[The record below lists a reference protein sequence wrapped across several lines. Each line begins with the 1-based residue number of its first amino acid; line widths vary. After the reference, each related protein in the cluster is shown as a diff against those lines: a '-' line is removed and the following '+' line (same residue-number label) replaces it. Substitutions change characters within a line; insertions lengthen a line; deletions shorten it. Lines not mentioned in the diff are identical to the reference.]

1 MIIAGVDE
9 AGRGPAIGPMVLA
22 VACIEKIHEEKL
34 LEIGVKDSKVLSPKE
49 RERQRPE
56 IEKTLKEFCF
66 AFVQAG
72 EIDDLRI
79 RKSLNE
85 IEAMK
90 IGEMLNNLKHKPEIV
105 YVDAPDIIEEN
116 FAKRIRKYLSFKPI
130 IKAEHKADVNY
141 PIVSAASILAKT
153 ERDLAIVE
161 LEKKHG
167 GKIGTGYPHDPITI
181 EFIHKWVEKNGEL
194 PSFARKS
201 WQTNIDIMDKRVQ
214 KKLTEC

>member
-22 VACIEKIHEEKL
+22 VACIEKIHEEQL
-34 LEIGVKDSKVLSPKE
+34 VEIGVKDSKVLTPKE

-66 AFVQAG
+66 AFVQAS

-90 IGEMLNNLKHKPEIV
+90 IGEMLNKLKNKPEIV

-116 FAKRIRKYLSFKPI
+116 FTRRIRKYLTFKPI
-130 IKAEHKADVNY
+130 IKSEHKADVNY

-153 ERDLAIVE
+153 ERDLEIVK
-161 LEKKHG
+161 LEKVH

-194 PSFARKS
+194 PNFARKS
-201 WQTNIDIMDKRVQ
+201 WQTNIDIMDKRLQ
-214 KKLTEC
+214 KKLAEC